1 MNKNLEVLTE
11 RLTTL
16 KRELSVAAFASKCN
30 IAQPMMDRY
39 IKGDNVPS
47 AEKIKQI
54 CVACGCSADWL
65 LGLSDADAR
74 QEEFE
79 FMDRAYE
86 QNAVNELQQRLATSE
101 KNAFDTE
108 RQLADAKQQ
117 IALLKSRMEGL
128 EFALKAIGRER
139 TAQDAPRERTYT
151 EQEMRT
157 IVRNIER
164 RMAGRKTMLRK

>member
-164 RMAGRKTMLRK
+164 RNTGRKGLRR